1 MPFLESQELSP
12 SSAAMVA
19 FVVLADAHLGEP
31 EIALETEAQGI
42 TRQALVNLRNFELV
56 GGLAVFLWNALNPGA
71 DEYRVAGSSPSGV
84 GALSGRIQASKGDA
98 RLDLVA
104 WEGMAGSETWAFA
117 HFERLFESIQ
127 KDPSVRPD
135 SLGRAWSISKAH
147 APGAQV
153 LALAREGH
161 VGVDLE
167 LLEPSPNLDAPPK
180 GCSSVS
186 VPGWETSPSRIAG
199 TPC

>member
-1 MPFLESQELSP
+1 MNT
-12 SSAAMVA
+12 A
-19 FVVLADAHLGEP
+19 
-31 EIALETEAQGI
+31 
-42 TRQALVNLRNFELV
+42 RR
-56 GGLAVFLWNALNPGA
+56 
-71 DEYRVAGSSPSGV
+71 SSPSGV
-84 GALSGRIQASKGDA
+84 GALSGRIQASKGDT
-98 RLDLVA
+98 RLDLVV
-104 WEGMAGSETWAFA
+104 WEGMAGSETWALA

-167 LLEPSPNLDAPPK
+167 LLEPSPNLERLRRAAPL
-180 GCSSVS
+180 
-186 VPGWETSPSRIAG
+186 
-199 TPC
+199 